1 MLSPKEISGLHNRT
15 KEIYYTLLEEKSRFI
30 ENGTNPSFFDWLGSK
45 GTSFD
50 CYVKFIDQNFN
61 SDVQVLNNKIDQIR
75 MVFYAFLK
83 PFQSTFFY
91 WTLLLFIM
99 YKFNFKRPIL
109 KLVFYHYTLRA
120 IGDII
125 DQLGNLLP
133 YYHSIKIDGTCNNA
147 YTYTEQHPLR
157 WFLTRQIN
165 SFFWYTGEII
175 GDWYPLLRTKP
186 VTKNRSSLILLYSS
200 CILYNLSKLA
210 VPISQLF
217 VSPAKL
223 YQVGGDYNSDY
234 VNNYYNIYWFLQA
247 VISFTTFIY
256 EFVIYRTLNKELFSK
271 TSTQE
276 YGFLKKF
283 RSVSEYRIIVSALV
297 ALIAFPIL
305 FAVSALKIYFYY
317 TDRKEINCS
326 VEDFRGVVT
335 NVQYMIIFIDQILL
349 LNTKYVGKNG
359 VPTYSEINS
368 NNMDYNTGILHSQD
382 ANVKK
387 IVFKE
392 EKDDSDKTDI
402 YYDGVTIPNEAY
414 YNNNLNNNYPIR
426 FKSYP
431 LN

>member
-1 MLSPKEISGLHNRT
+1 M
-15 KEIYYTLLEEKSRFI
+15 
-30 ENGTNPSFFDWLGSK
+30 
-45 GTSFD
+45 
-50 CYVKFIDQNFN
+50 
-61 SDVQVLNNKIDQIR
+61 
-75 MVFYAFLK
+75 
-83 PFQSTFFY
+83 
-91 WTLLLFIM
+91 
-99 YKFNFKRPIL
+99 
-109 KLVFYHYTLRA
+109 
-120 IGDII
+120 
-125 DQLGNLLP
+125 
-133 YYHSIKIDGTCNNA
+133 
-147 YTYTEQHPLR
+147 
-157 WFLTRQIN
+157 
-165 SFFWYTGEII
+165 
-175 GDWYPLLRTKP
+175 
-186 VTKNRSSLILLYSS
+186 
-200 CILYNLSKLA
+200 
-210 VPISQLF
+210 
-217 VSPAKL
+217 
-223 YQVGGDYNSDY
+223 
-234 VNNYYNIYWFLQA
+234 
-247 VISFTTFIY
+247 
-256 EFVIYRTLNKELFSK
+256 
-271 TSTQE
+271 
-276 YGFLKKF
+276 
-283 RSVSEYRIIVSALV
+283 SEYRIIVSALV